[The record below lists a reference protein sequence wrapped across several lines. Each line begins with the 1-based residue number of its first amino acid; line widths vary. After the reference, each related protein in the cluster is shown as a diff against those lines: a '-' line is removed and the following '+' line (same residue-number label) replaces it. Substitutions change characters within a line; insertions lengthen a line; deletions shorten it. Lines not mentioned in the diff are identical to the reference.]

1 MERRKFLHISAA
13 AAVSLQTSMML
24 GGCGGGSGGSDAT
37 QSGINT
43 ADDAVRAISSLQ
55 DQNRAVHT
63 QTQTT
68 TSDLLQNGS
77 SAALFDGFAQGTTR
91 LQQTTD
97 PVLQQSLQNSVYYPQ
112 SDVWTNYQAAYDLAH
127 TQAHSQV
134 TKLQAALRVYG
145 AKGGANTAA
154 AQTALYTSAQIS
166 NPTLQSAV
174 DTFLQAIADFKN
186 QQFGAVALDGLTL
199 AIKLVFVVLEGAQSI
214 PGGSYYSQLAFA
226 ALRGVLEWIEQ
237 KALSNISFS
246 SDTNIV
252 FSLAK
257 MAIAVVTVL
266 GIQKLDAALNSN
278 TATALS
284 TTSISQDTQAQLEKL
299 ALQSQLILTLTAIVQ
314 KVMLNVL
321 DTLQGLAEKFTD
333 PNYTLTTQ
341 DQALIAALKPL
352 SEVLGILGITIKML
366 LAYYQKNFDPATSS
380 TANTPMA
387 GDAQTYTVLFGNPIN
402 SYDTQFSSYV
412 SSNFA
417 TLFGSNTTL
426 SQILAALSDVYATNA
441 NLLMTIPQGGMQ
453 VEHDAYT
460 FASHLADLAYQFSS
474 DTATQAS
481 DFATHMADLAY
492 QFTMKIEND
501 AYTFALKGME
511 YGYLFASKGE
521 SVGLMADR
529 ILWMAVQIGQMAD
542 RIGEMADRIVYTEQL
557 IVYTEMLILDFGM
570 LIYGGMKQISNTM
583 LMGMAIVFDRQWY
596 ANVDTS
602 NDPVLNIISSMTQK
616 MLANMQEYELAVLA
630 NQDRLR
636 NTTLKALDWIQQNY

>member
-24 GGCGGGSGGSDAT
+24 GGCGGGGDGSSEAT
-37 QSGINT
+37 QSGVNT

-55 DQNRAVHT
+55 EQSKAVHT

-77 SAALFDGFAQGTTR
+77 SAALFGSFAQGTTQ
-91 LQQTTD
+91 LNP
-97 PVLQQSLQNSVYYPQ
+97 PVNTLYYPQ
-112 SDVWTNYQAAYDLAH
+112 NDVWTNYQAAYDLAH

-145 AKGGANTAA
+145 AQSTTPNTSMQSALH
-154 AQTALYTSAQIS
+154 TAPQIGS
-166 NPTLQSAV
+166 PSLQSAI
-174 DTFLQAIADFKN
+174 DTFLQAIEDFKN
-186 QQFGAVALDGLTL
+186 RQFGAVALDGLTL
-199 AIKLVFVVLEGAQSI
+199 AIKLVFVVLEGAQSV
-214 PGGSYYSQLAFA
+214 PGGGYYAQLAFA

-237 KALSNISFS
+237 KTLSNLSFS
-246 SDTNIV
+246 TDTNIV
-252 FSLAK
+252 TSLAK
-257 MAIAVVTVL
+257 MAIAVVAVL
-266 GIQKLDAALNSN
+266 GIKKLESLSN
-278 TATALS
+278 AYLAPSATTVS
-284 TTSISQDTQAQLEKL
+284 EDTKAQLEKL

-314 KVMLNVL
+314 KVMLNIL
-321 DTLQGLAEKFTD
+321 DSLQTLGEKFTD
-333 PNYTLTTQ
+333 PNYTLTQ
-341 DQALIAALKPL
+341 EDKNLIAALKPL
-352 SEVLGILGITIKML
+352 SEVLGILGIALKML
-366 LAYYQKNFDPATSS
+366 LTYYQKNFDPSTSS
-380 TANTPMA
+380 TATEQMGN
-387 GDAQTYTVLFGNPIN
+387 DAQTYTVLFGNPIN
-402 SYDTQFSSYV
+402 SYDTQFSNYV
-412 SSNFA
+412 SNNFD

-426 SQILAALSDVYATNA
+426 SEILVALRDVYATNA

-602 NDPVLNIISSMTQK
+602 NDPVLNIISKMTQK
-616 MLANMQEYELAVLA
+616 MLANMQEYELAVLE

>member
-13 AAVSLQTSMML
+13 AAVSLQTSLML
-24 GGCGGGSGGSDAT
+24 DGCGGGGSEGETT
-37 QSGINT
+37 QNGLST
-43 ADDAVRAISSLQ
+43 ADDAVYAISSLQ
-55 DQNRAVHT
+55 DTSNSTHT

-68 TSDLLQNGS
+68 TTDLLQTGS
-77 SAALFDGFAQGTTR
+77 SAALFGSFAQGTSKLSAPANT
-91 LQQTTD
+91 L
-97 PVLQQSLQNSVYYPQ
+97 YYSQ
-112 SDVWTNYQAAYDLAH
+112 SDVWTNYQAAYELAH
-127 TQAHSQV
+127 TQAHSQI
-134 TKLQAALRVYG
+134 TKLKAALRIYG
-145 AKGGANTAA
+145 SQSGASATTAA
-154 AQTALYTSAQIS
+154 STIYTAPQATD
-166 NPTLQSAV
+166 PTLQSAI
-174 DTFLQAIADFKN
+174 DTFLQAIEDFKN

-214 PGGSYYSQLAFA
+214 PGGGYYAQLAFA

-252 FSLAK
+252 ASLAK
-257 MAIAVVTVL
+257 MAIAVVAVL
-266 GIQKLDAALNSN
+266 GIKKLESLSN
-278 TATALS
+278 ANLAPSATTVS
-284 TTSISQDTQAQLEKL
+284 EDTKAQLEKL

-333 PNYTLTTQ
+333 PNYTLTAQ
-341 DQALIAALKPL
+341 DQALISALKPL
-352 SEVLGILGITIKML
+352 SEVLGILGIAIKML
-366 LAYYQKNFDPATSS
+366 LSYYQKNFDPATSQ
-380 TANTPMA
+380 TATEPM
-387 GDAQTYTVLFGNPIN
+387 GNDAQTYTILFGNPIN
-402 SYDTQFSSYV
+402 GYDTQFSSYV
-412 SSNFA
+412 SNNFD

-426 SQILAALSDVYATNA
+426 SQILATLSDVYATNA
-441 NLLMTIPQGGMQ
+441 DLLMTIPEGGLQ

-460 FASHLADLAYQFSS
+460 FATHLADLAYTFSS

-602 NDPVLNIISSMTQK
+602 NDPVLNIISKMTQK
-616 MLANMQEYELAVLA
+616 MLANMQEYELAVLE